1 MGRNPYL
8 ENGEKQETPKKKSK
22 NKALYAVLA
31 AVFAVICFLG
41 GALATWFSLDSEMRS
56 LVKLK
61 NRIQSDYFE
70 EITDEK
76 FYGAVFDGINAG
88 ILDEYSWYMT
98 ADDYKQMQSAGKG
111 NQSGIGVTLDVM
123 SENGEAQMLVLLV
136 SGNSPAAQAGVR
148 EGDYILGY
156 GDTQS
161 EITPCTVFDE
171 FAAYING
178 KQAGETFYIQIK
190 SGKTGEPRVIAIY
203 KEAFVTSYVSY
214 RTNTLSY
221 SFTGKKA
228 DEWTAGT
235 DSLSALSSDTAYI
248 RLTQFN
254 GKAGSEFDRAMEQF
268 KTDGKK
274 NLVLDLRGNGGGYLD
289 VMQDISK
296 YFCKNAKETRPVVAV
311 ADYGEYQ
318 EKFKA
323 KSNDYYDYFSDESRI
338 CVLADSSS
346 ASASECLIGCMLDY
360 GTIEYKDICL
370 STRDNVAK
378 TYGKGIMQTTYP
390 LKLFKPDAVK
400 LTTAKICW
408 PVSGNC
414 IHGRGVLPEDG
425 ALTVAENQEKD
436 AEIIS
441 AIQTLFAVSTI

>member
-8 ENGEKQETPKKKSK
+8 DNGEKQETPKKKSK

-31 AVFAVICFLG
+31 AVCAVVCFFG
-41 GALATWFSLDSEMRS
+41 GALVTWFSLDSEMRS

-70 EITDEK
+70 EVSDEK

-98 ADDYKQMQSAGKG
+98 ADDYKEMQSAGKG

-123 SENGEAQMLVLLV
+123 SENGEPQMLVLLV
-136 SGNSPAAQAGVR
+136 SGNSPAAQAGVK

-156 GDTQS
+156 GDT
-161 EITPCTVFDE
+161 EENITACTVFDE
-171 FAAYING
+171 FAAYIDG
-178 KQAGETFYIQIK
+178 KNAGETFYIQIK
-190 SGKTGEPRVIAIY
+190 SGKTGEPRVISIR
-203 KEAFVTSYVSY
+203 KENFVSSYVTY
-214 RTNTLSY
+214 RTDATSY
-221 SFTGKKA
+221 SFTGDKA

-235 DSLSALSSDTAYI
+235 DALPALPNDTAYI

-254 GKAGSEFDRAMEQF
+254 GKAGDEFEQAMRQF

-289 VMQDISK
+289 VMQEISR
-296 YFCKNAKETRPVVAV
+296 YFCKNAKENRPVVAV

-318 EKFKA
+318 EEFKA
-323 KSNDYYDYFSDESRI
+323 KGNDYYDYFSKNSRI

-360 GTIEYKDICL
+360 GAIEYKDICL
-370 STRDNVAK
+370 SMRDNVAK

-390 LKLFKPDAVK
+390 LKLFNPDAVK

-441 AIQTLFAVSTI
+441 AMGILF